1 MGTIRN
7 GGNGAF
13 SGKAGSFIGS
23 SWKNVDY
30 IKGIP
35 KLSNKPATPKQL
47 EQRQRFAIALAFLTP
62 IRDLVNTGYKGPA
75 GNKSTGM
82 NMAMQHTLTNAIVG
96 TYPDLSIDPELVI
109 ISKGS
114 LQKPSDLTMLVT
126 AETSLTLN
134 WFVNLSKSCS
144 FADDKLFVLIYH
156 PVRDLFLV
164 FEEIATRGLGI
175 ANIQLPNQFAE
186 ESFFVYAFFQQRD
199 NSRCSNSVC
208 AGLLVS

>member
-23 SWKNVDY
+23 NWKNVDY

-35 KLSNKPATPKQL
+35 RLSKKPATLKQL
-47 EQRQRFAIALAFLTP
+47 EQRQRFAITLAFLTP

-82 NMAMQHTLTNAIVG
+82 NIAMNNTLSNAIVG
-96 TYPDLSIDPELVI
+96 TYPDLSIDPQLVN

-114 LQKPSDLTMLVT
+114 LQKPIGLKAVGNATGVT
-126 AETSLTLN
+126 LS
-134 WFVNLSKSCS
+134 WFNNVNRSCA
-144 FADDKLFVLIYH
+144 FADDKLYVLVYH
-156 PVRDLFLV
+156 PVLNLFLV
-164 FEEIATRGLGI
+164 FEDTATRGLGTVDVE
-175 ANIQLPNQFAE
+175 LPSEFVGENYL
-186 ESFFVYAFFQQRD
+186 VYAFFQQRD
-199 NSRCSNSVC
+199 NSRCSDSVC
-208 AGLLVS
+208 GILSI